1 MRGIPVKEAR
11 IILSARWNF
20 CLFFIGRLTALEWSY
35 DEIEIRPIVR
45 KDLKAGWPWADM

>member
-1 MRGIPVKEAR
+1 MRGIRVKEAR

-20 CLFFIGRLTALEWSY
+20 RLFFIGRLTALECSC